1 MTQREPKAHVELA
14 PGSPATEDHE
24 PRSSDGEARQSG
36 ERLRYVHSAGIVS
49 RLEARLNKMAR
60 LRLAVVAPLII
71 ALVPLFWVVDA
82 TARSSLT
89 TLGRDQGIFQ
99 YIAWAVGNGEVDY
112 RDVRDVNGPLIHW
125 IHFVMLRLGGSDEH
139 RFHVMDLWMTG
150 VTFAF
155 VGACIPGIWR
165 RHVQVMERAAW
176 AAAAWVVLS
185 AQYQLYTYWNQAQR
199 ESFCDWFLLPS
210 LGLSFLAPAT
220 TKRVESWRL
229 VSLAALST
237 ITWFGK
243 PTFVLF
249 TAVQAAVLLFDRQ
262 SALHVRTRALM
273 LLVGGAV
280 GSALPLAY
288 LFRYGDVVAFFRI
301 SLVDVPNV
309 YRFIWAKSAR
319 EILGEQGPLQT
330 TTAGLAC
337 AALLFALVA
346 MRELK
351 RRFLVLPLAI
361 LAATGSALAQHKG
374 FDYHFHPL
382 TALTAL
388 GWLVVVAMLAERF
401 LRARSARKKH
411 SLGNY
416 VVLGA
421 AVALAFEVASS
432 MQASPQ
438 TRNVWIL
445 AGGETPKRRTEPE
458 YFATFRTS
466 DFFPM
471 EMRQT
476 AQYLTTNTPESAR
489 IQVYGMD
496 PYLLFLAR
504 RKSATPYIYAYDL
517 NADAALDGGWQ
528 NEPTAEQSVVIKR
541 ARDDHEN
548 DMLARL
554 EARPPA
560 AFVFIDASPL
570 ITYPDAMEDFQYCC
584 AKASAWVFANY
595 HWAQSFG
602 EFHVWMKDDPST
614 K

>member
-1 MTQREPKAHVELA
+1 METPRATVARWEGAFSTSVARIVKASQRW
-14 PGSPATEDHE
+14 
-24 PRSSDGEARQSG
+24 
-36 ERLRYVHSAGIVS
+36 
-49 RLEARLNKMAR
+49 
-60 LRLAVVAPLII
+60 PLPTILPPLVI

-112 RDVRDVNGPLIHW
+112 RDVRDVNGPLIHF

-139 RFHVMDLWMTG
+139 QFHVMDLWMTG
-150 VTFAF
+150 ATFAF
-155 VGACIPGIWR
+155 TGACIPGMLR
-165 RHVQVMERAAW
+165 RNVSVVERAAW

-210 LGLSFLAPAT
+210 LGLSILHAAK
-220 TKRVESWRL
+220 TKRMERLRL
-229 VSLAALST
+229 VAIAALST
-237 ITWFGK
+237 ATWFGK

-249 TAVQAAVLLFDRQ
+249 TIVQMCVLLLDRQ
-262 SALHVRTRALM
+262 SALGARTRALM
-273 LLVGGAV
+273 LLAGGAL
-280 GSALPLAY
+280 GSVVPLTY
-288 LFRYGDVVAFFRI
+288 LFRYGDAHAFLRI

-337 AALLFALVA
+337 AALLFALVV
-346 MRELK
+346 MRALPP
-351 RRFLVLPLAI
+351 RFSILPLAI
-361 LAATGSALAQHKG
+361 LAAIGSVLAQNKG

-401 LRARSARKKH
+401 LSAREKQDRG
-411 SLGNY
+411 LGGY
-416 VVLGA
+416 VMLGA
-421 AVALAFEVASS
+421 ATILAFEVASS

-445 AGGETPKRRTEPE
+445 SGGETAKKRTEAE
-458 YFATFRTS
+458 YFATFRTN
-466 DFFPM
+466 DFFPW
-471 EMRQT
+471 EMRQA
-476 AQYLTTNTPESAR
+476 AQYLAERTPSSAR

-528 NEPTAEQSVVIKR
+528 NEPTAEQSIVIKR
-541 ARDDHEN
+541 ARDDHET

-554 EARPPA
+554 EASPPE

-570 ITYPDAMEDFQYCC
+570 ITYPDAMKDFEYCC
-584 AKASAWVFANY
+584 AKTAEWVWANY
-595 HWAQSFG
+595 QLTQSFG
-602 EFHVWMKDDPST
+602 EFHVWMKDELLR
-614 K
+614 

>member
-1 MTQREPKAHVELA
+1 MTRRDLKAHDL
-14 PGSPATEDHE
+14 
-24 PRSSDGEARQSG
+24 
-36 ERLRYVHSAGIVS
+36 
-49 RLEARLNKMAR
+49 
-60 LRLAVVAPLII
+60 VAPLII

-99 YIAWAVGNGEVDY
+99 YVAWAVGNGEVDY
-112 RDVRDVNGPLIHW
+112 RDVRDVNGPLIHLV
-125 IHFVMLRLGGSDEH
+125 HFVMLRLGGSDEH

-155 VGACIPGIWR
+155 TGACIPGILR
-165 RHVQVMERAAW
+165 RNVSAALRAAW

-210 LGLSFLAPAT
+210 LGLSILHAAK
-220 TKRVESWRL
+220 TKRLEALRL
-229 VSLAALST
+229 VAIAALST
-237 ITWFGK
+237 VTWFGK

-249 TAVQAAVLLFDRQ
+249 TMVQVCVLLFDRQ
-262 SALHVRTRALM
+262 SALCVRTRALM
-273 LLVGGAV
+273 LLVGGAL
-280 GSALPLAY
+280 GSVVPLAY
-288 LFRYGDVVAFFRI
+288 LLRYGNAGAFLRI

-319 EILGEQGPLQT
+319 EILGESGPLQT

-337 AALLFALVA
+337 AALLFALIV
-346 MRELK
+346 MRELPS
-351 RRFLVLPLAI
+351 RFFVLPLAI
-361 LAATGSALAQHKG
+361 LAGIGNVLAQHKG

-388 GWLVVVAMLAERF
+388 GWLVIVAMLSERF
-401 LRARSARKKH
+401 VHASAKLHR
-411 SLGNY
+411 Y

-421 AVALAFEVASS
+421 AAALAFEVASS

-438 TRNVWIL
+438 MRNVWIL
-445 AGGETPKRRTEPE
+445 AGGETAKNRADPE
-458 YFATFRTS
+458 YFATFRTN
-466 DFFPM
+466 DFFPR
-471 EMRQT
+471 EMRQ
-476 AQYLTTNTPESAR
+476 AARYLAEQTPFSAR
-489 IQVYGMD
+489 IQIYGMD

-528 NEPTAEQSVVIKR
+528 NEPTAEQAMVIKL

-570 ITYPDAMEDFQYCC
+570 ITYPDAMEDFWYCC
-584 AKASAWVFANY
+584 AKTAEWVLANY
-595 HWAQSFG
+595 QLAQSFG
-602 EFHVWMKDDPST
+602 EFHIWMKNELLR
-614 K
+614 